1 MQFFKLKKCK
11 DIKMSAKKQL
21 YISVDSGK
29 RKEGGTMMAISLLLI
44 LLILA
49 GAIVYG
55 AGLIKNTQPYHIT
68 LL

>member
-1 MQFFKLKKCK
+1 
-11 DIKMSAKKQL
+11 MSAKKQL

-44 LLILA
+44 LAIT

-55 AGLIKNTQPYHIT
+55 AGLIKNTQPYYIT